1 MSNDPP
7 SKPPNGNVPASANDL
22 ARNRAGAS
30 LRKLAAEMIEKE
42 TFLHYL
48 RRSFS
53 GHSQHRAWRRGA
65 EGEEVVAKCLTP
77 LEEAGWKVLHSVPI
91 GEGEAD
97 IDHVVIG
104 PSGVFTVNT
113 KNHRGKR
120 VTVYEH
126 VIYVSGVK
134 VPYIQKARGEGKRAT
149 QRLSRALGKPIV
161 VKPLIVVLAR
171 DFRVKGHPNGV
182 TVVPRRQ
189 IASWL
194 SKQSPVMSREEMAAV
209 YDVARQRATWTS
221 R

>member
-1 MSNDPP
+1 M
-7 SKPPNGNVPASANDL
+7 
-22 ARNRAGAS
+22 
-30 LRKLAAEMIEKE
+30 
-42 TFLHYL
+42 
-48 RRSFS
+48 
-53 GHSQHRAWRRGA
+53 
-65 EGEEVVAKCLTP
+65 
-77 LEEAGWKVLHSVPI
+77 
-91 GEGEAD
+91 
-97 IDHVVIG
+97 IG
-104 PSGVFTVNT
+104 PSGVFTLNT

-171 DFRVKGHPNGV
+171 DFRVKARPNGV

-194 SKQSPVMSREEMAAV
+194 SKQSPVLSREEIAAV
-209 YDVARQRATWTS
+209 YEVARQRATWTS